1 MMNKK
6 LMVAA
11 LSAVML
17 SGCALGTFPPGALFT
32 SQKMPITATS
42 NGSSCAKK
50 GTGSALNVLG
60 LFATGDA
67 SIATAKEKAGI
78 SKIDTVDVSN
88 TSVLLGLFVKTTVEV
103 CGE

>member
-1 MMNKK
+1 MK
-6 LMVAA
+6 LFRKIAGVVVFAA
-11 LSAVML
+11 ML
-17 SGCALGTFPPGALFT
+17 SGCALGTFPPGVLIT
-32 SQKMPITATS
+32 SQKMPVTATS

-50 GTGSALNVLG
+50 GTGSTMNLLG
-60 LFATGDA
+60 LFAFGDA

-88 TSVLLGLFVKTTVEV
+88 ASFLGIFTKTTVEV